1 MSIDSIL
8 KVSFVGLLQYLI
20 GESPGI
26 RLPLR
31 ASCIVIGIW
40 LFVLA
45 EVTAVARTKA
55 RSVRRMA
62 SGVSLSSIAEGES
75 LQLLS
80 GGFRGIAS
88 E

>member
-8 KVSFVGLLQYLI
+8 KVSFAGSLQYLI

-31 ASCIVIGIW
+31 ASYVVIAIW
-40 LFVLA
+40 SFVLA
-45 EVTAVARTKA
+45 EVTAVARRKA
-55 RSVRRMA
+55 RSVRCIP
-62 SGVSLSSIAEGES
+62 SGVDVFLIALKES
-75 LQLLS
+75 LQSPL
-80 GGFRGIAS
+80 GRVRGIAS